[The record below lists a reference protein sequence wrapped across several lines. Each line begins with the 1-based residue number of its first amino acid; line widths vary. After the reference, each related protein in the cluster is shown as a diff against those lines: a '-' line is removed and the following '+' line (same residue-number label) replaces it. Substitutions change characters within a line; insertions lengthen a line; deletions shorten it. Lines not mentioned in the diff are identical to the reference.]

1 MAERAEL
8 TCRDFIDV
16 IMAWL
21 DGELEPAT
29 RKRFDEHLTACV
41 DCAHYLRSYQMTVAL
56 GKSVCGPRDPSGPVR
71 EDVPE
76 ELVQAV
82 LATRKRR

>member
-21 DGELEPAT
+21 DEELEPAT
-29 RKRFDEHLTACV
+29 RKRFGEHLAACV

-56 GKSVCGPRDPSGPVR
+56 GKSVCGPDDPNGLVPD
-71 EDVPE
+71 DVPE

-82 LATRKRR
+82 LAARKWR

>member
-8 TCRDFIDV
+8 TCRDFLDV

-21 DGELEPAT
+21 DEELEPAT
-29 RKRFDEHLTACV
+29 RARFDEHLAACV
-41 DCAHYLRSYQMTVAL
+41 DCAHYLDSYEKTVAL
-56 GKSVCGPRDPSGPVR
+56 GKSVCGPDEPNGPVPD
-71 EDVPE
+71 DVPE

-82 LATRKRR
+82 LAARKRR

>member
-1 MAERAEL
+1 MTRRAEL
-8 TCRDFIDV
+8 SCRDFVEV

-29 RKRFDEHLTACV
+29 RSLFDEHLVACL
-41 DCAHYLRSYQMTVAL
+41 DCENYLDSYQMTVAL
-56 GKSVCGPRDPSGPVR
+56 GKSICDPDDPDGPGPD
-71 EDVPE
+71 DVPE

-82 LATRKRR
+82 LAARRQC